1 MRRLGQENMSRT
13 ASNIAA
19 RLDWQLGAMIRR
31 EEQVWHTRR
40 LEEKRERVHMFR
52 LLYDALAELTC
63 RPQPAITSPW
73 HPQEISNSMYEPF
86 PGCWSFV
93 GGLEI
98 ENNPLVNAVRVTER
112 QLRKTGNEPRTLD
125 SKHQPV
131 PDLVKREHAY
141 TVQEVEEMRRRRG
154 ASA

>member
-1 MRRLGQENMSRT
+1 MRGLRQEIMSRT

-31 EEQVWHTRR
+31 EEQVWHTRPLR
-40 LEEKRERVHMFR
+40 EKRERVHMFR
-52 LLYDALAELTC
+52 LLYDALAELTG
-63 RPQPAITSPW
+63 RSQAAITSPW
-73 HPQEISNSMYEPF
+73 NPQEISNSMCEPF
-86 PGCWSFV
+86 PGYWSFV

-112 QLRKTGNEPRTLD
+112 QLGKIGQEPRTLD

-131 PDLVKREHAY
+131 PGLVKRDHAY
-141 TVQEVEEMRRRRG
+141 TVQEVQEMRQRRG